1 MTKEELSE
9 EETKL
14 ERLAEEIRKALASF
28 GLEIKWS
35 PVYQNIV
42 IASEHA
48 EVLL

>member
-1 MTKEELSE
+1 MTHEELTDE
-9 EETKL
+9 EAKL

-28 GLEIKWS
+28 GLEIKYS
-35 PVYQNIV
+35 DVYQNIV